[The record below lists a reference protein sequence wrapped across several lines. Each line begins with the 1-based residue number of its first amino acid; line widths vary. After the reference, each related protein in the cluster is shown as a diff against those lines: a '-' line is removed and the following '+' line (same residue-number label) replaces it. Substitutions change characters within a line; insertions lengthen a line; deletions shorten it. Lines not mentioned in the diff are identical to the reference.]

1 MKMQIKEFK
10 QEMLNIINTS
20 RKKLAVIH
28 KQRMCEEMMN
38 VLRNTEGN
46 NRTYIDT
53 EISMDTIY
61 NIVNSLEFIDCEH
74 ELQKNGMFC
83 DRGHLYI
90 AHKYIFKKYIKQAFF
105 AIYLA
110 FSICKKYSYQYVDG
124 LSFINFVYQ
133 KNIYNIL
140 TTSHENNILI
150 SKAMSIDEADMEYY
164 VKHNIDSCYS
174 SRYQTFGKNTLDY
187 VKRIADYG
195 FYNMSKEQYKFH
207 LNEIKNQNKK
217 YINCYEVISD
227 DDNTAIVCVL
237 LSLYIGGY
245 YNRTIPKSILRKPQL
260 YVFRYF
266 KDSMS
271 YHSIV
276 FKERVNQV
284 MLDNRDAVTSASLKE
299 FFKVFG
305 DGYYDYE
312 Q

>member
-1 MKMQIKEFK
+1 MAQPW
-10 QEMLNIINTS
+10 
-20 RKKLAVIH
+20 
-28 KQRMCEEMMN
+28 
-38 VLRNTEGN
+38 
-46 NRTYIDT
+46 
-53 EISMDTIY
+53 
-61 NIVNSLEFIDCEH
+61 
-74 ELQKNGMFC
+74 
-83 DRGHLYI
+83 
-90 AHKYIFKKYIKQAFF
+90 
-105 AIYLA
+105 
-110 FSICKKYSYQYVDG
+110 SY
-124 LSFINFVYQ
+124 
-133 KNIYNIL
+133 
-140 TTSHENNILI
+140 
-150 SKAMSIDEADMEYY
+150 
-164 VKHNIDSCYS
+164 
-174 SRYQTFGKNTLDY
+174 RYQTFGKNTLDY

-237 LSLYIGGY
+237 LSLCISGY

-260 YVFRYF
+260 YVFRYC
-266 KDSMS
+266 KDSVS
-271 YHSIV
+271 YNSIV